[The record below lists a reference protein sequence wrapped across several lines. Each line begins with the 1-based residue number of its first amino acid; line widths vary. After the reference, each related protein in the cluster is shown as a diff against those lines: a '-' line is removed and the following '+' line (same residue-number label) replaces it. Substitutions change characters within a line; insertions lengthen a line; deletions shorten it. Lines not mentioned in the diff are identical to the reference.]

1 MFFSISKLKKFNYG
15 KIRGVSSSSF
25 SSSSSPL
32 PPPSSP
38 SLPPPTLLYSSSPP
52 LVVLNAARAFCAQ
65 GLVSFALSIK
75 LGEKAVRARGFEYDA
90 SRSGLEALE
99 ALKVALFETSV
110 NPALPPH
117 AQGSIA
123 LLIVGIC
130 CITFAR
136 GIVERTVL
144 RIERLDAPKGSIGEE
159 ESLRITRMSLFP
171 SSGSLGAVAL
181 YKRSDVRG
189 AESHRVTTMFRVK
202 QQGWIGSE
210 MDQYLFP
217 VEGEGGR
224 VGAKGAW
231 VSEDI
236 KYLQKLIYSDYFR
249 PTEKSPVFDRT
260 LIDVQ
265 GFGPFRP
272 AKLADP
278 NNPAFAIGEALALK
292 KLASADAARLHGHVS
307 KENNGNSSSGSGD
320 GEIKTPGPSSSP
332 SEESMSHRGGSNY
345 VLLERQ
351 ELVDALINAGQ
362 KTSSTT
368 TTLLKREEEK
378 DLPLKQTADSES
390 SPNDAYIVDRNG
402 NLYSQFV
409 EAPTPTIDDLRK
421 SEMNREMIKGAKAN
435 LTIEEQKEIALPK
448 KFVSSSR

>member
-1 MFFSISKLKKFNYG
+1 M
-15 KIRGVSSSSF
+15 
-25 SSSSSPL
+25 
-32 PPPSSP
+32 
-38 SLPPPTLLYSSSPP
+38 
-52 LVVLNAARAFCAQ
+52 
-65 GLVSFALSIK
+65 
-75 LGEKAVRARGFEYDA
+75 RARGFEYDA
-90 SRSGLEALE
+90 SRSGLEALD

-117 AQGSIA
+117 AQGSLA
-123 LLIVGIC
+123 LLIAGIC
-130 CITFAR
+130 CISFAR
-136 GIVERTVL
+136 GIVDRTVL

-231 VSEDI
+231 VSGDI
-236 KYLQKLIYSDYFR
+236 KYLQKMIYSDYFR

-292 KLASADAARLHGHVS
+292 KLETADAARIHGHVS
-307 KENNGNSSSGSGD
+307 KENNGSSSSGSGN
-320 GEIKTPGPSSSP
+320 GEIKTPGASSSP
-332 SEESMSHRGGSNY
+332 SEESMSHRSGSNY
-345 VLLERQ
+345 VLLERK
-351 ELVDALINAGQ
+351 ELIDALKNAGQ
-362 KTSSTT
+362 KTSSSATS
-368 TTLLKREEEK
+368 LKKEEEK
-378 DLPLKQTADSES
+378 DMPLKQTADSES
-390 SPNDAYIVDRNG
+390 STNDAYIVDRNG

-409 EAPTPTIDDLRK
+409 NAPSPSIDDLRK
-421 SEMNREMIKGAKAN
+421 LEMKKQEMMIKGAKTN
-435 LTIEEQKEIALPK
+435 LTIDEQKEIALPK
-448 KFVSSSR
+448 KFVSSSRK